1 MHWLLHTGFQLQRV
15 CHLLQLPRIARLA
28 FSHRHCRGDKRC
40 KASHNSTQLLYA
52 VDNTP
57 KLPSSNFS
65 KTSRIMGL
73 QTHSRLQASRLRSR
87 SFIASASQTSDPKD
101 CAGSVRFI
109 CTECFLLAMGS
120 SDRIKRTA
128 ADLEF
133 VDLEIVFEDCFLS
146 WPILKGSGIGAS
158 SVQFQP

>member
-1 MHWLLHTGFQLQRV
+1 
-15 CHLLQLPRIARLA
+15 
-28 FSHRHCRGDKRC
+28 
-40 KASHNSTQLLYA
+40 
-52 VDNTP
+52 
-57 KLPSSNFS
+57 
-65 KTSRIMGL
+65 
-73 QTHSRLQASRLRSR
+73 
-87 SFIASASQTSDPKD
+87 
-101 CAGSVRFI
+101 
-109 CTECFLLAMGS
+109 MGS